1 MQLEDF
7 FDFVADPVEAIR
19 LRGTRVDLQDVVEL
33 HRLGVPPERIA
44 DRYVGV
50 ELLSVY
56 GAVAYYL
63 ANREAVEAYLARREA
78 VAHDNRER
86 SRRQTPSPALERVRA
101 LKAGTAM
108 PGVAVNA
115 S

>member
-7 FDFVADPVEAIR
+7 FDFIGDPTEAIR
-19 LRGTRVDLQDVVEL
+19 LKGTRIDLQDVIEL

-44 DRYVGV
+44 DRYAGV
-50 ELLSVY
+50 ELLSIY

-63 ANREAVEAYLARREA
+63 ANRDAVEEYLARREA
-78 VAHDNRER
+78 VARDHRER
-86 SRRQTPSPALERVRA
+86 SMCQSPSAAVERVRA
-101 LKAGTAM
+101 SKAGAGM
-108 PGVAVNA
+108 PGVAVTA

>member
-7 FDFVADPVEAIR
+7 FDFIADPAEAIR
-19 LRGTRVDLQDVVEL
+19 LKGTRVDLQDVIEL

-44 DRYVGV
+44 DRYAGV
-50 ELLSVY
+50 DLLSIY
-56 GAVAYYL
+56 GAVAYFL
-63 ANREAVEAYLARREA
+63 ANREAVETYLARREA

-86 SRRQTPSPALERVRA
+86 SRRQSPSPALDRVRA
-101 LKAGTAM
+101 LKAGAVVA
-108 PGVAVNA
+108 GVAVAA

>member
-1 MQLEDF
+1 MQLEDL
-7 FDFVADPVEAIR
+7 FDFIADPAESIR
-19 LRGTRVDLQDVVEL
+19 LKGTRVDLQDVIEL
-33 HRLGVPPERIA
+33 HRFGVPPARIA
-44 DRYVGV
+44 DRYAGV

-63 ANREAVEAYLARREA
+63 ANREAVEAYLVRREA

-86 SRRQTPSPALERVRA
+86 SGRQSPSPALERVRA
-101 LKAGTAM
+101 LKAGM
-108 PGVAVNA
+108 IVPGVAVTA